1 MVRWFWVTFSV
12 LLIWIIEEQGHT
24 ALAVGAAGVVWT
36 FLVSSVFLLRNE
48 MHHKGFVKFIST
60 SINCG

>member
-1 MVRWFWVTFSV
+1 MLHTQFQTSKQSGSEEEDSEYFSMYFYG
-12 LLIWIIEEQGHT
+12 LNISPPGGRRGGH
-24 ALAVGAAGVVWT
+24 
-36 FLVSSVFLLRNE
+36 LLRNE